1 MAIYGVNGVVEG
13 CLDDFF
19 EDCEVVVVDQDGA
32 SGEDCE
38 VVAIDGEDGLD
49 SAEFMLDVDFVK
61 CVIFFIG
68 WVLQQVA
75 VLIAQNNHIQLALL
89 VWIDVFHAL
98 KAFHSQHPDDFQ
110 GVPMQDSQ
118 VRLVESDIN
127 MRLVGGDGADFDVLV
142 VEVIL

>member
-1 MAIYGVNGVVEG
+1 MRFLVLHQECEEYLLLLAMAIYGVNGVVEG

-49 SAEFMLDVDFVK
+49 SAEFMLDVDLVK

-68 WVLQQVA
+68 
-75 VLIAQNNHIQLALL
+75 
-89 VWIDVFHAL
+89 
-98 KAFHSQHPDDFQ
+98 
-110 GVPMQDSQ
+110 
-118 VRLVESDIN
+118 
-127 MRLVGGDGADFDVLV
+127 
-142 VEVIL
+142 